1 MDRFPITRAG
11 YNRLRIELQRLQ
23 QDERPR
29 VIEAIA
35 EARAHGDITENA
47 EYDAAKEKQA
57 LVEGKINDLHHK
69 LSQCE
74 VVEVPVGPA
83 ERVIFG
89 TTVEIEDLDTG
100 ELKKKE
106 VELLVLATGIVPN
119 SRNKKIAKILKL
131 KIDHLG
137 FFKEKDPLTSPLETN
152 VEGIYLCGGATGP
165 IDIAES
171 VVQAMAAA
179 LKAILNNESR

>member
-29 VIEAIA
+29 VIGAIA

-100 ELKKKE
+100 EE
-106 VELLVLATGIVPN
+106 AAYRLVGPYEADLAEGTISV
-119 SRNKKIAKILKL
+119 
-131 KIDHLG
+131 
-137 FFKEKDPLTSPLETN
+137 TSPMGRALIGKEAGDEVQVRTPGGIRNLE
-152 VEGIYLCGGATGP
+152 V
-165 IDIAES
+165 IDIRYA
-171 VVQAMAAA
+171 
-179 LKAILNNESR
+179 SRSEHSD